1 MHLVISKFKRLTAA
15 LAASLILL
23 AGCAD
28 SNAPVSS
35 AEASSEPPV
44 QEEVQDNNQSAGS
57 EEQPQQST
65 TNGSTL
71 SVTFIDVGQGD
82 SALLECDGHY
92 MLIDG
97 GENTASN
104 VEYTVLKN
112 RGIDTLDYMVMT
124 HAHSDHIGGLPGA
137 LNYAKVKVALSPVT
151 SYDSK
156 TFSNVV
162 KYLDQQGTSITVPSV
177 GDTYS
182 LGEASVTVLGPTKD
196 YDETNDTSIVLKVQ
210 FGSTS
215 FLFTGDQEADAEKD
229 LIASGADLKAD
240 VLKVGH
246 HGSNTSTS
254 YQFLWEVAPEYAVIS
269 CGTDNQYGHP
279 HSETLSK
286 LRDADCT
293 VYRTDLQGDITCVS
307 DGTTLTWTTAKR
319 ASDAEVNPTTADGS
333 GQNSTDTTGTYIGNI
348 NSQVFHKPTCNS
360 LPAEQN
366 QIQFSSREEAVSA
379 GYTPCGRCK
388 P

>member
-1 MHLVISKFKRLTAA
+1 MVNFKFRRIAAA

-23 AGCAD
+23 TGCSNTD
-28 SNAPVSS
+28 S
-35 AEASSEPPV
+35 
-44 QEEVQDNNQSAGS
+44 
-57 EEQPQQST
+57 QST
-65 TNGSTL
+65 SNTSTTVTDGSTL
-71 SVTFIDVGQGD
+71 TVTYIDVGQGD

-97 GENTASN
+97 GETTASS

-112 RGIDTLDYMVMT
+112 KGIDTLDYMVMS

-137 LNYAKVKVALSPVT
+137 LNYAKAEVALSPVT

-156 TFSNVV
+156 VFDNVV
-162 KYLDQQGTSITVPSV
+162 KYLGQQGTSITVPSV

-182 LGEASVTVLGPTKD
+182 LGDAVVTVLGPTKQ
-196 YDETNDTSIVLKVQ
+196 YDEPNNTSIILKVQ
-210 FGSTS
+210 FGETS

-229 LIASGADLKAD
+229 LIASVADLKAD

-246 HGSNTSTS
+246 HGSSTSTS
-254 YQFLWEVAPEYAVIS
+254 YQFLREVAPEYAVIS
-269 CGTDNQYGHP
+269 CGTDNKYGHP
-279 HSETLSK
+279 QEETLSK

-307 DGTTLTWTTAKR
+307 DGTTLTWSTAKH
-319 ASDAEVNPTTADGS
+319 ASDAAVNPTIADGS
-333 GQNSTDTTGTYIGNI
+333 GQNSTDTVGTYIGNI

-360 LPAEQN
+360 LPAEKN
-366 QIQFSSREEAVSA
+366 QIQFASREEATSA

>member
-1 MHLVISKFKRLTAA
+1 MNFKFRRIAAA

-23 AGCAD
+23 TGCSNTD
-28 SNAPVSS
+28 S
-35 AEASSEPPV
+35 
-44 QEEVQDNNQSAGS
+44 
-57 EEQPQQST
+57 QST
-65 TNGSTL
+65 SNTSTTVTDGSTL
-71 SVTFIDVGQGD
+71 TVTYIDVGQGD

-97 GENTASN
+97 GETTASS

-112 RGIDTLDYMVMT
+112 KGIDTLDYMVMS

-137 LNYAKVKVALSPVT
+137 LNYAKAEVALCPVT

-156 TFSNVV
+156 AFENVV
-162 KYLDQQGTSITVPSV
+162 KYFGQQGTSITVPSV

-182 LGEASVTVLGPTKD
+182 LGDAVVTVLGPTKQ
-196 YDETNDTSIVLKVQ
+196 YDEPNNTSIILKVQ
-210 FGSTS
+210 FGETS
-215 FLFTGDQEADAEKD
+215 FLFTGDQEADAAKD

-254 YQFLWEVAPEYAVIS
+254 YQFLREVAPEYAVIS
-269 CGTDNQYGHP
+269 CGTDNKYGHP
-279 HSETLSK
+279 QEETLSK

-307 DGTTLTWTTAKR
+307 DGTTLTWSTAKH
-319 ASDAEVNPTTADGS
+319 ASDAAVNPTIADGS
-333 GQNSTDTTGTYIGNI
+333 GQNSTDTVGTYIGNI

-360 LPAEQN
+360 LPAEKN
-366 QIQFSSREEAVSA
+366 QIQFALREEATSA

>member
-35 AEASSEPPV
+35 ADASSEPPV

-137 LNYAKVKVALSPVT
+137 LNYAKVKVVLSPVT

-162 KYLDQQGTSITVPSV
+162 KYLDQQGTALQCRA
-177 GDTYS
+177 
-182 LGEASVTVLGPTKD
+182 LGIP
-196 YDETNDTSIVLKVQ
+196 IV
-210 FGSTS
+210 S
-215 FLFTGDQEADAEKD
+215 EK
-229 LIASGADLKAD
+229 
-240 VLKVGH
+240 
-246 HGSNTSTS
+246 
-254 YQFLWEVAPEYAVIS
+254 
-269 CGTDNQYGHP
+269 
-279 HSETLSK
+279 
-286 LRDADCT
+286 
-293 VYRTDLQGDITCVS
+293 
-307 DGTTLTWTTAKR
+307 
-319 ASDAEVNPTTADGS
+319 
-333 GQNSTDTTGTYIGNI
+333 
-348 NSQVFHKPTCNS
+348 QV
-360 LPAEQN
+360 
-366 QIQFSSREEAVSA
+366 
-379 GYTPCGRCK
+379 
-388 P
+388 

>member
-1 MHLVISKFKRLTAA
+1 M
-15 LAASLILL
+15 
-23 AGCAD
+23 
-28 SNAPVSS
+28 
-35 AEASSEPPV
+35 
-44 QEEVQDNNQSAGS
+44 
-57 EEQPQQST
+57 
-65 TNGSTL
+65 
-71 SVTFIDVGQGD
+71 
-82 SALLECDGHY
+82 
-92 MLIDG
+92 
-97 GENTASN
+97 
-104 VEYTVLKN
+104 
-112 RGIDTLDYMVMT
+112 
-124 HAHSDHIGGLPGA
+124 
-137 LNYAKVKVALSPVT
+137 
-151 SYDSK
+151 
-156 TFSNVV
+156 V

-254 YQFLWEVAPEYAVIS
+254 YQFLREVAPEYAVIS